1 MPIGTLMTNVLKTQV
16 TRGWKWRQMTTMI
29 CIGKLMWPH
38 NQQTQIEE
46 KSLNNSIL
54 TVKTAVTQKKMAV
67 KSAMKTLSLMSMTT
81 GSTVPGKSTDAQM
94 VTSQTLA
101 KSQLTEQVSQI
112 KMENK
117 QIMENFDRL
126 ADQME
131 AFFNNQT
138 TTSH

>member
-1 MPIGTLMTNVLKTQV
+1 METNDNNDLYWEVDVAPQPTK
-16 TRGWKWRQMTTMI
+16 RKR
-29 CIGKLMWPH
+29 
-38 NQQTQIEE
+38 TQIEE